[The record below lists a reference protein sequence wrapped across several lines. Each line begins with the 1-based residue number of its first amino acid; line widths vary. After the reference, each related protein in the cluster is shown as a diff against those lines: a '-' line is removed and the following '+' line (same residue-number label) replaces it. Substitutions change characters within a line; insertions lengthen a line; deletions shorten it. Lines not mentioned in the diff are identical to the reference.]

1 MKQMMNDAKH
11 SIGYEVDIKYDS
23 ERLYA
28 FSKVLSYVHSHSKS
42 TNKVN
47 PFIQVHDLS
56 GRIKRFTLSESLGI
70 DSLVN
75 NLLGTIDVESQFSGD
90 TPEITNEAYQ
100 VDRIEVQ
107 FLE

>member
-1 MKQMMNDAKH
+1 MMNDAKH